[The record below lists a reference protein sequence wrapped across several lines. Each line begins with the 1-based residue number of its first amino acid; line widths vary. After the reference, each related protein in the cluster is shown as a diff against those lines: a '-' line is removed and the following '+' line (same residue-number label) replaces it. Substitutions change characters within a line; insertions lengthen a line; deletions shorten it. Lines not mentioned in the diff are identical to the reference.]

1 MAPKWRSSS
10 LRTEYTESPAATG
23 RERQS
28 AMSGSRGASPR
39 LMVVAVLMVLGFFY
53 WLNLQAQAHQREVQ
67 ALTDEEA
74 AGELV
79 EFIPA
84 QLAAEPGS
92 VVGQTGV
99 LRDLSVVFRL
109 GRGAIVVDLDGT
121 NSYPVLLGSDIIRRS
136 TMIIPGDRVTVY
148 GSAYTLNDSIRAE
161 WVNQSAV
168 DAENSAAIPQ
178 TTSFMLADSL
188 TFN

>member
-1 MAPKWRSSS
+1 
-10 LRTEYTESPAATG
+10 
-23 RERQS
+23 
-28 AMSGSRGASPR
+28 MSGSRGASPW
-39 LMVVAVLMVLGFFY
+39 LIVVAVLFIMGFFY
-53 WLNLQAQAHQREVQ
+53 WLDVQSDVFKRDVQ
-67 ALTDEEA
+67 AVTADEA

-84 QLAAEPGS
+84 QLASEPGS

-99 LRDLSVVFRL
+99 LRDLSVLARL
-109 GRGAIVVDLDGT
+109 GRGVVSVDLDGSS
-121 NSYPVLLGSDIIRRS
+121 SYPILLSSDLIQRG
-136 TMIIPGDRVTVY
+136 TMIIQGDRVTAY

-168 DAENSAAIPQ
+168 DAENSAMIPQ
-178 TTSFMLADSL
+178 TTSFVLADSL

>member
-1 MAPKWRSSS
+1 
-10 LRTEYTESPAATG
+10 
-23 RERQS
+23 
-28 AMSGSRGASPR
+28 MSGSRGASPW
-39 LMVVAVLMVLGFFY
+39 LMVVAVLTIVGFFY
-53 WLNLQAQAHQREVQ
+53 WLNLQAQAYQKEVQ
-67 ALTDEEA
+67 AITEEQA
-74 AGELV
+74 TGEMV

-99 LRDLSVVFRL
+99 LRDLGVVIRL
-109 GRGAIVVDLDGT
+109 GRGAIAVDLDGSK
-121 NSYPVLLGSDIIRRS
+121 SYPVLLGPDIIRRN
-136 TMIIPGDRVTVY
+136 TMVLPGDRVTTY

-168 DAENSAAIPQ
+168 DAENSAAIPL
-178 TTSFMLADSL
+178 TTSFVLADSI

>member
-1 MAPKWRSSS
+1 
-10 LRTEYTESPAATG
+10 
-23 RERQS
+23 
-28 AMSGSRGASPR
+28 MSGSRGASPW
-39 LMVVAVLMVLGFFY
+39 LMVVAVLAVIGFFY
-53 WLNLQAQAHQREVQ
+53 WLSLQAQAYQRDVQ
-67 ALTDEEA
+67 AVTEEQA
-74 AGELV
+74 TGELV

-92 VVGQTGV
+92 IVGQTGV
-99 LRDLSVVFRL
+99 LRDLGVVTRL
-109 GRGAIVVDLDGT
+109 GRGAIAVDLDGT
-121 NSYPVLLGSDIIRRS
+121 RSYPVLLGPDLIRRN
-136 TMIIPGDRVTVY
+136 TMVIPGDRVTAY

-178 TTSFMLADSL
+178 TTSFVLADSL